1 MWQTETLRGSGLSLD
16 CGSYESWQPAPPHL
30 TPHTVLSLQGLQS
43 PEHLYGQ
50 SPCLDVSPTAT
61 ARVHTQNDPTVTA
74 LMHPHSSGREHPTTD
89 AHHGRNRVLGDP
101 STASPEPG
109 CSGGRDTGTEGVE
122 QQQGGYRARGWR
134 ERAGE
139 WGRGTR
145 PRSELGGERGHCAW
159 PQAMR
164 GVWGAIRGDLLQTS
178 WQKRALGLQPSRG
191 NYEGRQTL
199 PTQGAHPRPGLDL
212 RVGQRGVAATPGA
225 DCAG

>member
-122 QQQGGYRARGWR
+122 QRQGGYRARGWR

-178 WQKRALGLQPSRG
+178 WAEAGPGPPAKPGQLRRPADTAHAGRAPQAGPGPESGAEGSRSD
-191 NYEGRQTL
+191 
-199 PTQGAHPRPGLDL
+199 PGS
-212 RVGQRGVAATPGA
+212 
-225 DCAG
+225 